1 MNKTENMAA
10 MLLTLTQ
17 SDEWF
22 RLCDSDEGIKEANDN
37 LQIMIDK
44 LAADNPD
51 EMMVSCGRLF
61 AVSVTLAAPLPCSTA
76 SGLPTPSAMFPLRAS
91 ALPCRPSDR
100 AGSRPERRDES
111 SGYQSRG
118 EAFPRL

>member
-22 RLCDSDEGIKEANDN
+22 RLCDSDEGIREANDS
-37 LQIMIDK
+37 LQAMIDN

-51 EMMVSCGRLF
+51 EMMEQL
-61 AVSVTLAAPLPCSTA
+61 
-76 SGLPTPSAMFPLRAS
+76 
-91 ALPCRPSDR
+91 
-100 AGSRPERRDES
+100 
-111 SGYQSRG
+111 
-118 EAFPRL
+118 